1 MIKYTYILAGALLIA
16 SCSNQ
21 EKEKQSA
28 DGGWDVVV
36 SGKVAYPGNGKITIQ
51 ELTNADLPNT
61 DSATINDDGTYAAE
75 VHIAEPGFYRF
86 TFSNTQSVDL
96 VLDRSNIELNVDG
109 NDQSGNIE
117 IKGSPDYD
125 LIRGVQARMQ
135 AFQQGP
141 EAKQIEAEFQQAV
154 LQKNE
159 ALIAQLQDRYME
171 KMYVAYDAIVADL
184 QTKPVGLGLINLLQ
198 GNTFQD
204 KDRYYQL
211 YKDVAAKATS
221 TMPTSVHVKQ
231 FSEMVAA
238 MAITAIGQKAPE
250 IDLPNPEGKNI
261 KLSSLQGKYVLVD
274 FWAKWCGPCRK
285 ENPNVVKAYQKFKS
299 KGFEVFGV
307 SLDRSK
313 EDWVQ
318 AIKQDNLTWTHVS
331 DLKYFESQAAADYN
345 INAIPFSILLDPN
358 GVIIAK
364 NLRGAALDRK
374 LSEVFAGK

>member
-1 MIKYTYILAGALLIA
+1 MKMSKYIYIAVIVVVFAA
-16 SCSNQ
+16 CSNQ
-21 EKEKQSA
+21 EKAKP

-36 SGKVAYPGNGKITIQ
+36 SGKVMYPGNGKVTIQ
-51 ELTNADLPNT
+51 ELTNDANPNT
-61 DSATINDDGTYAAE
+61 DSATIADDGTYSAD
-75 VHIAEPGFYRF
+75 VHIKEAGYYRF
-86 TFSNTQSVDL
+86 TFANTQTVDL
-96 VLDRSNIELNVDG
+96 VLDKSNIELNVDG

-125 LIRGVQARMQ
+125 LMRDVQTQLQ

-141 EAKQIEAEFQQAV
+141 VAKQIEAEFQQAV
-154 LQKNE
+154 LVKDE
-159 ALIAQLQDRYME
+159 ALISQMQDNYMQKMNEAHDQIVEQLR
-171 KMYVAYDAIVADL
+171 K
-184 QTKPVGLGLINLLQ
+184 KPAGLGLVNLLQ
-198 GNTFQD
+198 GNTFD
-204 KDRYYQL
+204 KDRYFEF
-211 YKDVAAKATS
+211 YKEVATKVTAA
-221 TMPTSVHVKQ
+221 MPTSVHIAQ
-231 FSEMVAA
+231 FNEMVTR

-250 IDLPNPEGKNI
+250 INLPDPDGTPI

-285 ENPNVVKAYQKFKS
+285 ENPNVVKAYQKFKN

-318 AIKQDNLTWTHVS
+318 AIQQDKLTWTHVS
-331 DLKYFESQAAADYN
+331 DLKYFQSQAAADYN
-345 INAIPFSILLDPN
+345 INAIPFSLLLDPN